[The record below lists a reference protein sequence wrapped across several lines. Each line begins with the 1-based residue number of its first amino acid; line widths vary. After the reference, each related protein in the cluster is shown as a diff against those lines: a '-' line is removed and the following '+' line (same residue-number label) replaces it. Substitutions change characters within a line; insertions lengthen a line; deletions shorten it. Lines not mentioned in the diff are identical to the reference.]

1 MKSYKGLLLIAF
13 LFVLSPSLIA
23 QINVNPGEYEINW
36 DIQEAGTSLSLPKSK
51 ERLSFK
57 GANYGLDN
65 APIYSLYLYGQSL
78 HNIVI
83 VPTETKLI
91 TDKDRFY
98 IPASI
103 DTTRSQVMYQK
114 GNPVTLIQFVPL
126 VISSTGVY
134 KITRF
139 KVEASELAYTIPSRT
154 LVKDAALARRSSRV
168 EASTGSVLASGTW
181 VKFPVTQDGLY
192 KIDYAYL
199 QSNGLNPA
207 SIDPLQIRV
216 FGNGGGMLP
225 QKNDAPRYDDLIENA
240 IQVVGAGDGSFD
252 QGDYIL
258 FYAKGPHTWAYDTSV
273 VNPDVALFNHSYNL
287 YSEEAYYFLNVSG
300 ANGSRVT
307 SKTSLGSAAQSFNY
321 FDERQFSEADKYNIM
336 KSGRTWYGDLFS
348 TNTFITNNYTFDWTG
363 GRAGSTVNLIVSV
376 LGRSNSTT
384 YFSAKF
390 NQISLGTFSIAPLS
404 TGGVYPPV
412 GVPKTQVFP
421 ITAPAAFN
429 SAVISL
435 AFNNNGNFTSQANLD
450 YIRLQGERDLQVYN
464 SQTTFRCKRSVLQP
478 TSEYRIQNADNSVS
492 IWDVTDPLHPV
503 AIVYDLIGTEAV
515 FSDQSDNNNKS
526 PREYVCFKGNSFYTP
541 GAGSRVVN
549 QNLHAHTSPNLPDVV
564 IVSHPSL
571 VSEASRLKAHRESAD
586 GLDVLVV
593 TTEQVYNEF
602 SSGAQDITAIRDF
615 MKMLYDRNTS
625 SDSVRFL
632 VLFGSCSYDY
642 KDRVSNNKNLVPCYE
657 SYNSLEPLKSY
668 SSEDY
673 FGFMD
678 NTEGGWSES
687 PVINAIM
694 DISVGRIP
702 ARNQQEAS
710 AMVSKIIHYQT
721 SSSTQSKWKNRI
733 TFVCD
738 DGDGNQHLKDAE
750 IMSGL
755 VNAKDKRYNI
765 NKIYLDAYPQET
777 AAGGEKSP
785 IVKDLI
791 DKDIA
796 KGVFILNYSGHGG
809 TGAWSQELILE
820 LAQVE
825 AWRNIDALPL
835 VITATCDFG
844 LYDDPA
850 TRSGTD
856 AMLFNEQGGGIGIVT
871 STRVVYQYSN
881 AALNS
886 ALYNSLFAPFGTDL
900 QPRIGDVFKVTKNN
914 SLLDINNRNY
924 AFLGDPSMKLAYP
937 KEKIVITSINGNA
950 VSSTADTLKAL
961 SKVTIKGEVR
971 NSNNVVVSNYKGT
984 ASITCFDKKNII
996 TTLGNQNSP
1005 YTFNLLNNVFFEG
1018 KVSIE
1023 NGEFS
1028 VTFIVPKDIS
1038 FLYDQGKISVYGQN
1052 GSTLDDAGGYYDN
1065 VQIGGSNASA
1075 PADNTPPLATLYM
1088 NDETFVSGGLTNS
1101 SPMFIAKVKDDN
1113 GINVG
1118 TSGIGH
1124 EITIT
1129 MSNKPDAV
1137 ILNEYYSTVV
1147 DSYTEGSVRY
1157 PIKDLPPGNYSL
1169 KFKVWDTYNNSTES
1183 YLEFVVANT
1192 DKMAIDH
1199 ILNYPNPFSTHT
1211 EFHFDH
1217 NRAGDDIEVL
1227 IQIYTVSGKMIKSI
1241 DHVAMGSSTHV
1252 SGLNW
1257 DGRDDFGDKIGKGVY
1272 VYKVKVR
1279 SLRDGS
1285 STHQFQKLVLLN

>member
-13 LFVLSPSLIA
+13 LSFLSSSLFA
-23 QINVNPGEYEINW
+23 QINVNPGEYEVNW
-36 DIQEAGTSLSLPKSK
+36 DVQEASTSMSLPKGK

-57 GANYGLDN
+57 GADYGLDN
-65 APIYSLYLYGQSL
+65 VPVYSLYLHGQSL
-78 HNIVI
+78 QNIVI

-98 IPASI
+98 IPSVI
-103 DTTRSQVMYQK
+103 DTTRSQVVFYK
-114 GNPVTLIQFVPL
+114 GNPITVIQFVPL
-126 VISSTGVY
+126 VISSTGIY

-139 KVEASELAYTIPSRT
+139 RFEATEQPVVSAPRILI
-154 LVKDAALARRSSRV
+154 KDAASQSFGRSSRT
-168 EASTGSVLASGTW
+168 EAAGGSVLASGTW

-192 KIDYAYL
+192 KIDYAFL
-199 QSNGLNPA
+199 QANGLNPA
-207 SIDPLQIRV
+207 SIVPSQIRL

-225 QKNDAPRYDDLIENA
+225 QLNSVARYDDLVENS
-240 IQVVGAGDGSFD
+240 IQVIGVGDGSFD
-252 QGDYIL
+252 PGDYIL
-258 FYAKGPHTWAYDTSV
+258 FYAKGPHTWTYDTTST
-273 VNPDVALFNHSYNL
+273 LFKHTYNL
-287 YSEEAYYFLNVSG
+287 YSEEAYYFLTVSG
-300 ANGSRVT
+300 ANGSRVG
-307 SKTSLGSAAQSFNY
+307 SKASLGSAAQSFDY
-321 FDERQFSEADKYNIM
+321 FDERQFAEADKFNVM

-348 TNTFITNNYTFDWTG
+348 TNTFFTNTYTFDWTG
-363 GRAGSTVNLIVSV
+363 GRSGSTMNLIVSV
-376 LGRSNSTT
+376 LGRSNVTT
-384 YFSAKF
+384 SFSVKL
-390 NQISLGTFSIAPLS
+390 NQISLSNFSVSALS

-412 GVPKTQVFP
+412 GIVKTQPYTF
-421 ITAPAAFN
+421 TMPAAFN
-429 SAVISL
+429 SAVVSL
-435 AFNNNGNFTSQANLD
+435 TFNNGNNFTSQANLD
-450 YIRLQGERDLQVYN
+450 YVRIQGERDLQLYN
-464 SQTTFRCKRSVLQP
+464 SQTTFRCKKSILQP
-478 TSEYRIQNADNSVS
+478 TSEYRIQNADNSLSV
-492 IWDVTDPLHPV
+492 WDITDPLHPV
-503 AIVYDLIGTEAV
+503 SIVYDLIGTEAV
-515 FSDQSDNNNKS
+515 FSDQSDNTANKA
-526 PREYVCFKGNSFYTP
+526 PREYVCFKGNNFYTP
-541 GAGSRVVN
+541 GAGNRVVN
-549 QNLHAHTSPNLPDVV
+549 QNLHAHTAPNLPDVV

-571 VSEASRLKAHRESAD
+571 LSEATRLKAHRESTD

-615 MKMLYDRNTS
+615 MKMLYDRNTPT
-625 SDSVRFL
+625 DSVRFL

-657 SYNSLEPLKSY
+657 SINSLEPLKSY

-673 FGFMD
+673 YGFMD
-678 NTEGGWSES
+678 NTEGEWKES
-687 PVINAIM
+687 PAVNEVL
-694 DISVGRIP
+694 DISIGRIP

-721 SSSTQSKWKNRI
+721 SSDTQAKWKNRI

-738 DGDGNQHLKDAE
+738 DGDDNRHLMDAE
-750 IMSGL
+750 EMAGI
-755 VNAKDKRYNI
+755 VNTQDKRYNL

-796 KGVFILNYSGHGG
+796 KGIFVLNYSGHGG

-850 TRSGTD
+850 IRSGTD
-856 AMLFNEQGGGIGIVT
+856 AVLFNEHGGGIGIVT

-881 AALNS
+881 KALNG
-886 ALYNSLFAPFGTDL
+886 ALYNALFTPFGTDNL
-900 QPRIGDVFKVTKNN
+900 PRIGDVFKVTKNK
-914 SLLDINNRNY
+914 SLIDINNRNY

-950 VSSTADTLKAL
+950 VSATADTLKAL

-971 NSNNVVVSNYKGT
+971 NSSNAIVSNYKGT

-996 TTLGNQNSP
+996 TTLGNQNP
-1005 YTFNLLNNVFFEG
+1005 TYTFNLLNNVFFEG
-1018 KVSIE
+1018 KASIDS
-1023 NGEFS
+1023 GKFS

-1052 GSTLDDAGGYYDN
+1052 VSTLDDAGGYYDN
-1065 VQIGGSNASA
+1065 VQIGGSNTSA
-1075 PADNTPPLATLYM
+1075 PADNTPPLASLYM
-1088 NDETFVSGGLTNS
+1088 NDETFVSGGLTNNN
-1101 SPMFIAKVKDDN
+1101 PLFIAKVKDDN

-1157 PIKDLPPGNYSL
+1157 PIKDLPTGNYSL

-1272 VYKVKVR
+1272 VYKIKVR

-1285 STHQFQKLVLLN
+1285 TTHQFQKLVLLN

>member
-13 LFVLSPSLIA
+13 LSIFSLSLFA
-23 QINVNPGEYEINW
+23 QTNAGEYEVSW
-36 DIQEAGTSLSLPKSK
+36 DVQEASKSLSANKTK

-57 GANYGLDN
+57 GAAYGIDN
-65 APIYSLYLYGQSL
+65 VPVYSLSLYGQSL
-78 HNIVI
+78 GNIVI

-98 IPASI
+98 IPTSI
-103 DTTRSQVMYQK
+103 DTTRSQVMFQK
-114 GNPVTLIQFVPL
+114 GNPVTWIQFVPL
-126 VISSTGVY
+126 MISSTGIY
-134 KITRF
+134 KIIRF
-139 KVEASELAYTIPSRT
+139 RVEASEQPYSIPSRP
-154 LVKDAALARRSSRV
+154 LIKDEASARRSSRT
-168 EASTGSVLASGTW
+168 EASTGSVLSSGIW
-181 VKFPVTQDGLY
+181 VKFPITQDGLH
-192 KIDYAYL
+192 KIDYSYL

-207 SIDPLQIRV
+207 SIDPNQIRL

-225 QKNDAPRYDDLIENA
+225 QKNSAARYDDLIENA
-240 IQVVGAGDGSFD
+240 IQVVGGGDGSFD
-252 QGDYIL
+252 QNDYIL

-273 VNPDVALFNHSYNL
+273 ANPDNALFVHSYNV
-287 YSEEAYYFLNVSG
+287 YSEQAYYFLNVSG

-307 SKTSLGSAAQSFNY
+307 SKASLGTGLVTPFDY
-321 FDERQFSEADKYNIM
+321 FDERQFSEADKYNVL

-348 TNTFITNNYTFDWTG
+348 TNTFSTNSYTFDWAG
-363 GRAGSTVNLIVSV
+363 GRALSDMNLTVAV
-376 LGRSNSTT
+376 LGRSTSTT
-384 YFSAKF
+384 YFTAKF
-390 NQISLGTFSIAPLS
+390 NQITLGTFSIAPLS

-412 GVPKTQVFP
+412 GIPKTQIYPVNP
-421 ITAPAAFN
+421 PAAFN

-435 AFNNNGNFTSQANLD
+435 SFNNSGNFTSQAHLD

-464 SQTTFRCKRSVLQP
+464 GQTTFRCKRSVLQP

-492 IWDVTDPLHPV
+492 IWDVTDPLHP
-503 AIVYDLIGTEAV
+503 ISITYDLIGTEAV
-515 FSDQSDNNNKS
+515 FSDQSNNNNKS

-541 GAGSRVVN
+541 GAGSRVAN
-549 QNLHAHTSPNLPDVV
+549 QNLHAITSPDLPDVV

-571 VSEASRLKAHRESAD
+571 FSEASNLASHREGD
-586 GLDVLVV
+586 GLKVKVV
-593 TTEQVYNEF
+593 TTDQVYNEF

-615 MKMLYDRNTS
+615 MKMLYDRNTPT
-625 SDSVRFL
+625 DSVRFL

-642 KDRVSNNKNLVPCYE
+642 KDRVFNNKNLVPCYE
-657 SYNSLEPLKSY
+657 SYNHLEALKSY

-673 FGFMD
+673 YGFMD
-678 NTEGGWSES
+678 NNEGAWNES
-687 PVINAIM
+687 PAINAMM

-710 AMVSKIIHYQT
+710 AMVNKIIHYQS

-738 DGDGNQHLKDAE
+738 DGDNNQHLKDAE
-750 IMSGL
+750 MMAAI
-755 VNAKDKRYNI
+755 VNVKDKRYNL

-785 IVKDLI
+785 VVKDLI
-791 DKDIA
+791 DKDIS
-796 KGVFILNYSGHGG
+796 KGVFVLNYSGHGG
-809 TGAWSQELILE
+809 TGAWSQELILD
-820 LAQVE
+820 LPQVE

-835 VITATCDFG
+835 VVTATCDFG
-844 LYDDPA
+844 LYDDPSI
-850 TRSGTD
+850 RSGTD
-856 AMLFNEQGGGIGIVT
+856 ATLFNENGGGIGIIT

-886 ALYNSLFAPFGTDL
+886 ALYNALFAPFGTDIL
-900 QPRIGDVFKVTKNN
+900 PRMGDVFKVTKNN
-914 SLLDINNRNY
+914 SLVDINNRNY

-937 KEKIVITSINGNA
+937 KEKIVVTSINGNA
-950 VSSTADTLKAL
+950 VSATADTLKAL

-971 NSNNVVVSNYKGT
+971 DFNNVKVSNYKGT
-984 ASITCFDKKNII
+984 ASISCFDKKNII
-996 TTLGNQNSP
+996 TTLGNQNDP

-1018 KVSIE
+1018 KASIDS
-1023 NGEFS
+1023 GKFA

-1052 GSTLDDAGGYYDN
+1052 ASTLDDAGGYYDN
-1065 VQIGGSNASA
+1065 IQIGGSNTSA
-1075 PADNTPPLATLYM
+1075 PADNTPPVASLYM

-1137 ILNEYYSTVV
+1137 ILNEYYSTVL

-1241 DHVAMGSSTHV
+1241 DHVSMGSSTHI

-1285 STHQFQKLVLLN
+1285 TTHQFQKLVLLN

>member
-1 MKSYKGLLLIAF
+1 
-13 LFVLSPSLIA
+13 
-23 QINVNPGEYEINW
+23 
-36 DIQEAGTSLSLPKSK
+36 
-51 ERLSFK
+51 
-57 GANYGLDN
+57 
-65 APIYSLYLYGQSL
+65 
-78 HNIVI
+78 
-83 VPTETKLI
+83 
-91 TDKDRFY
+91 
-98 IPASI
+98 
-103 DTTRSQVMYQK
+103 SQLMFQK
-114 GNPVTLIQFVPL
+114 GSPVTLVQFVPL
-126 VISSTGVY
+126 VISSTGIY
-134 KITRF
+134 KITKFRI
-139 KVEASELAYTIPSRT
+139 EASEQAYSIPSRT
-154 LVKDAALARRSSRV
+154 LIKDKASPRRSSRT
-168 EASTGSVLASGTW
+168 EASIGSVLSSGLW

-192 KIDYAYL
+192 KIDYDYL
-199 QSNGLNPA
+199 QANGLNPA
-207 SIDPLQIRV
+207 SIDPLQIRL

-225 QKNDAPRYDDLIENA
+225 QKNLTPRYDDLIENA
-240 IQVVGAGDGSFD
+240 IQIVGGGDGSFD

-258 FYAKGPHTWAYDTSV
+258 FYAKGPHTWVYDTSV
-273 VNPDVALFNHSYNL
+273 PNPDNALFAHSYNV
-287 YSEEAYYFLNVSG
+287 YSDQAYYFLTVSG
-300 ANGSRVT
+300 VNGSRVT
-307 SKTSLGSAAQSFNY
+307 SKASLGSALQSFNY
-321 FDERQFSEADKYNIM
+321 FDERQFSEADKYNVL

-348 TNTFITNNYTFDWTG
+348 TNTFSANSYTFDWGG
-363 GRAGSTVNLIVSV
+363 GRAGSPISVNVAV
-376 LGRSNSTT
+376 LGRSNVFTSFVVRINQTT
-384 YFSAKF
+384 LKF
-390 NQISLGTFSIAPLS
+390 LDRFNALQNYLEVSPLS
-404 TGGVYPPV
+404 NGVYPAV
-412 GVPKTQVFP
+412 GVPVSGISSTTP
-421 ITAPAAFN
+421 SAAFDN
-429 SAVISL
+429 ATISL
-435 AFNNNGNFTSQANLD
+435 TFNNGGNFTSQAHLD
-450 YIRLQGERDLQVYN
+450 YIRVQGERDLQLYN
-464 SQTTFRCKRSVLQP
+464 SQTTFRCKKSILQA
-478 TSEYRIQNADNSVS
+478 TSEYRIQNADNSLS
-492 IWDVTDPLHPV
+492 IWDVTDPLLPV
-503 AIVYDLIGTEAV
+503 SIIYDLIGTEAV
-515 FSDQSDNNNKS
+515 FSDQSNNNNNS
-526 PREYVCFKGNSFYTP
+526 PREYVCFKGDNFNAP

-549 QNLHAHTSPNLPDVV
+549 QNLHTFTAPNLPDVV

-571 VSEASRLKAHRESAD
+571 FSEASRLASHRERE
-586 GLDVLVV
+586 GLKVIVV

-625 SDSVRFL
+625 TDSVRFL

-673 FGFMD
+673 YGFMD
-678 NTEGGWSES
+678 NGEGRWAEGS
-687 PVINAIM
+687 AADLDLM
-694 DISVGRIP
+694 DISIGRIP

-721 SSSTQSKWKNRI
+721 SSTTQSKWKNRI

-738 DGDGNQHLKDAE
+738 DGDSNQHLKDAE
-750 IMSGL
+750 IMSGI
-755 VNAKDKRYNI
+755 VNAKDKRYNL

-796 KGVFILNYSGHGG
+796 KGVFVLNYSGHGG

-820 LAQVE
+820 LGQVE

-850 TRSGTD
+850 IRSGTD
-856 AMLFNEQGGGIGIVT
+856 AMLFNENGGGIGIVT

-886 ALYNSLFAPFGTDL
+886 ALYNALFTPFGTDIM
-900 QPRIGDVFKVTKNN
+900 PRIGDVFKVTKNK
-914 SLLDINNRNY
+914 SLVDINNRNY

-937 KEKIVITSINGNA
+937 NEKMVITSINGNA

-971 NSNNVVVSNYKGT
+971 DFNNVKVSSYKGT

-996 TTLGNQNSP
+996 TTLGNQNDP

-1018 KVSIE
+1018 KATIDS
-1023 NGEFS
+1023 GKFS
-1028 VTFIVPKDIS
+1028 VTFIVPKDIA

-1052 GSTLDDAGGYYDN
+1052 ASTLDDAGGYYDN
-1065 VQIGGSNASA
+1065 IQIGGSNTSA
-1075 PADNTPPLATLYM
+1075 PADNTPPMASLYM
-1088 NDETFVSGGLTNS
+1088 NDETFVSGGLTSS

-1169 KFKVWDTYNNSTES
+1169 RFKVWDTYNNSTES

-1211 EFHFDH
+1211 EFHFDQ

-1241 DHVAMGSSTHV
+1241 DHMSMGSSTHI
-1252 SGLNW
+1252 SGLHW

-1285 STHQFQKLVLLN
+1285 TTHQFQKLVLLN